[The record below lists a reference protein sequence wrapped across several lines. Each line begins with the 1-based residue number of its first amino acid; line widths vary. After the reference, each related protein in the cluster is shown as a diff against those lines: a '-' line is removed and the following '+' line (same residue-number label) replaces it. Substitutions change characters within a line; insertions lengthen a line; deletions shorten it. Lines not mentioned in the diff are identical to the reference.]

1 MALELLL
8 LLFLVLYWVRCC
20 LLGRMISAYMY
31 ESGKDRFPSNFLR
44 CVYAGQDDDEIES
57 CDSDGTRVAWTR
69 DCRNGRCSAQPP
81 CSLFKSRLMWHVAWD
96 KACGM
101 GQEICEAMGP
111 C

>member
-1 MALELLL
+1 MKAAKTV
-8 LLFLVLYWVRCC
+8 FPP
-20 LLGRMISAYMY
+20 ISCGAFM
-31 ESGKDRFPSNFLR
+31 
-44 CVYAGQDDDEIES
+44 QDDDEIES